1 MFRRRRR
8 SVSDT
13 WQAEDRAFG
22 LPFSFAGRHSERYG
36 SVQVSQRAPNVD
48 RLYSDIEWA
57 LAHGLPP
64 RELVPMLEK
73 LLRHAP
79 GRSPH
84 AVFAKRQLAELIV
97 QQSPWRAARLARDVL
112 AELPEDDRAWAA
124 LGLAHTLL
132 GNFQSA
138 ERAYREALYLAPC
151 SPWYAHNLGHLIDVA
166 LDRPRDALKYL
177 SAAHRG
183 LPHEPEIAG
192 SYAHA
197 LARADRWNEAVP
209 ILTRALGRGVEAA
222 EEMLR
227 DWLSR
232 EPAGS
237 LPRED

>member
-1 MFRRRRR
+1 M
-8 SVSDT
+8 
-13 WQAEDRAFG
+13 
-22 LPFSFAGRHSERYG
+22 
-36 SVQVSQRAPNVD
+36 SQRAPNVD

-79 GRSPH
+79 GQSPH

-97 QQSPWRAARLARDVL
+97 QRDPWRAARLAKDVL
-112 AELPEDDRAWAA
+112 ATLPEDDRAWAA

-132 GNFQSA
+132 GNFRSA

-151 SPWYAHNLGHLIDVA
+151 SPWYAHNLGHLIDIA
-166 LDRPRDALKYL
+166 FDRPRDALKYL
-177 SAAHRG
+177 RAAHRS

-197 LARADRWNEAVP
+197 LARADRWQEAVP
-209 ILTRALGRGVEAA
+209 LLARALDRDEEAA
-222 EEMLR
+222 RALLE

-232 EPAGS
+232 DPIGS
-237 LPRED
+237 LPETSRADAGRKD

>member
-1 MFRRRRR
+1 M
-8 SVSDT
+8 
-13 WQAEDRAFG
+13 
-22 LPFSFAGRHSERYG
+22 
-36 SVQVSQRAPNVD
+36 SQRAPNVD

-79 GRSPH
+79 GQSPH

-97 QQSPWRAARLARDVL
+97 QRDPWRAARLARDVL
-112 AELPEDDRAWAA
+112 AVLPEDDRAWAA

-132 GNFQSA
+132 GNFRSA

-151 SPWYAHNLGHLIDVA
+151 SPWYAHNLGHLIDIA

-177 SAAHRG
+177 AAAHRS

-197 LARADRWNEAVP
+197 LARAGRWEEAVP
-209 ILTRALGRGVEAA
+209 LLSRALGRGEEAA
-222 EEMLR
+222 EGMLR

-237 LPRED
+237 LPRPSEREG